1 MTTTLT
7 YPSVLDD
14 DADYAVDEMP
24 DLMERLAALREERP
38 AAWVRSFEK
47 PTVMFT
53 SYELVNAAFK
63 DEETF
68 PSAAFYGNVQAVAA
82 VQPGPR

>member
-1 MTTTLT
+1 
-7 YPSVLDD
+7 
-14 DADYAVDEMP
+14 
-24 DLMERLAALREERP
+24 
-38 AAWVRSFEK
+38 
-47 PTVMFT
+47 MFT

-68 PSAAFYGNVQAVAA
+68 PSAAFYSNVRGFAA